1 MQTHHISLLTKD
13 AKQNIH
19 FYTQVLGL
27 RLVKNS
33 VNQENIHIRHLF
45 YGDYLG
51 TPGSVIT
58 FFVVPLLGH
67 RTDGNHFING
77 FRLAIP
83 TGSKTFWKDRL
94 FDNGITTMETS
105 NELIFNDPDQIPITM
120 VETDNQLTEWQ
131 IVPHNCIDPKYQIS
145 RFLGTELHVP
155 DVSASQ
161 AFFEQLLHLTV
172 TDNIVELEGAE
183 QIKLV
188 ATTDFEQ
195 VTRFGRGSIDHVA
208 LRVAN
213 EEELL
218 QYYQLAQEQGWDI
231 EMYRDRGW
239 FKSLYIREP
248 GDNRIELATPT
259 PGFSLDE
266 PILTLGNSL
275 GLPPKFESQR
285 QTIMDYYAKQ
295 GIDFSDDGD
304 LSSQD
309 NFNVEN

>member
-1 MQTHHISLLTKD
+1 VQTHHISLLTKN

-19 FYTQVLGL
+19 FYTHVLGL

-58 FFVVPLLGH
+58 FFVLPLLGH

-77 FRLAIP
+77 IRLAIP
-83 TGSKTFWKDRL
+83 TGSKVFWQNRLSNAGVTVTETDGNLTFD
-94 FDNGITTMETS
+94 
-105 NELIFNDPDQIPITM
+105 DPDQIPVTM
-120 VETDNQLTEWQ
+120 VETDHQLTEWQ
-131 IVPHNCIDPKYQIS
+131 IVPNNGIDPKYQIS
-145 RFLGTELHVP
+145 RFIGTELHVP

-161 AFFEQLLHLTV
+161 AFFEKLLHLTV
-172 TDNIVELEGAE
+172 TNNVVELEGAE

-188 ATTDFEQ
+188 QTTDFSQ
-195 VTRFGRGSIDHVA
+195 ITRFGRGSIDHVA
-208 LRVAN
+208 LRVAD
-213 EEELL
+213 EAELL
-218 QYYQLAQEQGWDI
+218 RYYHLAEEQGWDI

-275 GLPPKFESQR
+275 GLPPKFESLR
-285 QTIMDYYAKQ
+285 PTIMDYYAKQ
-295 GIDFSDDGD
+295 NVDFSDDGD
-304 LSSQD
+304 LSWD
-309 NFNVEN
+309 ADE